1 MDLTFDERASDSPYI
16 ERIWRTQSER
26 ESAFTSIAVSHLELV
41 VTRMAGTT
49 TLTVRGPETTAT
61 PAPIPAD
68 AEFFGIQLKLGS
80 FLPIIPSEELVDV
93 HRTLPEASRRGFW
106 LHGARWELP
115 SFDNAD
121 AFVERLAREGLL
133 VREPVVEEALA
144 GRRRDLSARSVQRR
158 FLRATGLTHGTL
170 LQIER
175 ARAALNLLEQGVSIL
190 DTVEQIGY
198 SDQPHLTRSLKRF
211 VGRTP
216 AQVLRM
222 VLPGAR
228 AA

>member
-222 VLPGAR
+222 VLPGAH

>member
-80 FLPIIPSEELVDV
+80 FLPVIPSEELVDV

-222 VLPGAR
+222 VLPGAH

>member
-121 AFVERLAREGLL
+121 VFVELLAREGLPA
-133 VREPVVEEALA
+133 REPVVEEALA

-222 VLPGAR
+222 VLPGAH

>member
-80 FLPIIPSEELVDV
+80 FLPVIPSEELVDV

-121 AFVERLAREGLL
+121 VFVERLAREGLL
-133 VREPVVEEALA
+133 AREPVVEEALA

-222 VLPGAR
+222 VLPGAH

>member
-1 MDLTFDERASDSPYI
+1 MDLLFDERASDSPHI

-41 VTRMAGTT
+41 VTRMAGST
-49 TLTVRGPETTAT
+49 TLTVRGPETAAT

-80 FLPIIPSEELVDV
+80 YLPVIPSEDLVDV

-115 SFDNAD
+115 TYDNAD
-121 AFVERLAREGLL
+121 VFIERLVREGLL
-133 VREPVVEEALA
+133 TREPVVEEALA
-144 GRRRDLSARSVQRR
+144 GRRRDLSARSIQRR

-175 ARAALNLLEQGVSIL
+175 ARAALDLLERGVSIL

-222 VLPGAR
+222 VLPGSR
-228 AA
+228 AS

>member
-121 AFVERLAREGLL
+121 VFVELLAREGLPA
-133 VREPVVEEALA
+133 REPVVEEALA